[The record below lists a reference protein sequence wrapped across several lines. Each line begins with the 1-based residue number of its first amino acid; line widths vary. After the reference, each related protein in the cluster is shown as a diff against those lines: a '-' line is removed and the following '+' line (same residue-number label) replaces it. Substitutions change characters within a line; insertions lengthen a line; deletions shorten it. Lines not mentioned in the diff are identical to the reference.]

1 MNITDVLYYTRTLH
15 QSDNPLDVSEE
26 GTTLMF
32 RVKRSHNKQY
42 MIDKAISPDVTEG
55 SPCRFSI
62 STVILVSSLL

>member
-32 RVKRSHNKQY
+32 RVKSKDLTNKQY
-42 MIDKAISPDVTEG
+42 MIDKANSPDVTEG
-55 SPCRFSI
+55 SPCRFSRGTK
-62 STVILVSSLL
+62 SF